1 MQKSLDNDFILVIG
15 AKPEFQIPNLEF
27 QYIYAANG
35 AIERAKYFKN
45 SNSNYNFELISV
57 VGGKEF
63 EKNDEV
69 KTRVLDSHLDKM
81 VCRLGKIDTQK
92 YEKLNNVK
100 FQYLNN
106 SQQIRFQS
114 AFFRFGLLEIIFQE
128 SFYEKEFIKKI
139 KHLFNAFK
147 SSSLVGVSTGFFSIL
162 YALSNHPKKKILI
175 AGIGMSGGSH
185 MYSDAN
191 RYNKRSIVDRRLM
204 LSLKDKFKSR
214 LYTTDIDLSKFC
226 DLKYFK
232 D

>member
-1 MQKSLDNDFILVIG
+1 MEKKVSIAEKEYNILKFDSESDVIFNDRI
-15 AKPEFQIPNLEF
+15 
-27 QYIYAANG
+27 
-35 AIERAKYFKN
+35 
-45 SNSNYNFELISV
+45 
-57 VGGKEF
+57 
-63 EKNDEV
+63 
-69 KTRVLDSHLDKM
+69 
-81 VCRLGKIDTQK
+81 
-92 YEKLNNVK
+92 
-100 FQYLNN
+100 
-106 SQQIRFQS
+106 
-114 AFFRFGLLEIIFQE
+114 
-128 SFYEKEFIKKI
+128 EFIKKI

-204 LSLKDKFKSR
+204 LSLKDRFKSR

>member
-1 MQKSLDNDFILVIG
+1 MQETLNNDFILVIG
-15 AKPEFQIPNLEF
+15 AKPEFKIPNLNF

-35 AIERAKYFKN
+35 AIERVKNFKN
-45 SNSNYNFELISV
+45 SNANFELISV
-57 VGGKEF
+57 IGGREF
-63 EKNDEV
+63 EKNNEV
-69 KTRVLDSHLDKM
+69 KKRVLDSDLKKM

-92 YEKLNNVK
+92 YEKLNKVK
-100 FQYLNN
+100 FQYFNN
-106 SQQIRFQS
+106 FQQMRFQS
-114 AFFRFGLLEIIFQE
+114 RFFKYGIFEIIFQE
-128 SFYEKEFIKKI
+128 SFYEKEFVKKI

-147 SSSLVGVSTGFFSIL
+147 NSSLVGVSTGFFSIL
-162 YALSNHPKKKILI
+162 YALLNHPENKILI

-185 MYSDAN
+185 MYNDAN
-191 RYNKRSIVDRRLM
+191 RYNKRSIVDRRLI